1 MRLKNDPKTH
11 TEAIDASAETAEQV
25 ADQTSEP
32 QAICDVETTANTED
46 GCESAQGTSDG
57 DAEDVAESGDTSS
70 DDAEPEDTEAEDVND
85 GKSPGL
91 KRLGRRVSR
100 ISRIKWSRVLVF
112 WMLPVAAMVIAAAA
126 GYLKWQDW
134 WVRDSGVA
142 DIESVA
148 AAKDST
154 VAILSYQPD
163 SVDKDLG
170 SARDRLTGKFKDSYT
185 QLVHDVVM
193 PGARKDH
200 ISAIAT
206 VPAAAS
212 VSATPDHAVVLVFVN
227 QTVTVGNNAP
237 TDTASTVRVT
247 LDKSGGR
254 WLISSFDPV

>member
-1 MRLKNDPKTH
+1 MRLKTDRKTDPGATEVSEEKTGQGASQ
-11 TEAIDASAETAEQV
+11 TNEPEAIGDAVTATDDTEYRAESAE
-25 ADQTSEP
+25 D
-32 QAICDVETTANTED
+32 
-46 GCESAQGTSDG
+46 TSDG
-57 DAEDVAESGDTSS
+57 DVEDVAESGDTSS
-70 DDAEPEDTEAEDVND
+70 NDAETDDIETEEDVKD
-85 GKSPGL
+85 VEPPGR
-91 KRLGRRVSR
+91 KRR
-100 ISRIKWSRVLVF
+100 IRRIKWSRVLVF
-112 WMLPVAAMVIAAAA
+112 WVLPVVGMAVAAAA
-126 GYLKWQDW
+126 GYLKWQDA
-134 WVRDSGVA
+134 WVRDSAVA
-142 DIESVA
+142 GIESVA

-163 SVDKDLG
+163 TVDKDLTA
-170 SARDRLTGKFKDSYT
+170 ARARLTGKFKDSYA

-212 VSATPDHAVVLVFVN
+212 VSATPNHAVVLVFVN
-227 QTVTVGNNAP
+227 QTVTVGNDAP